1 MGAAPKEPSGSKKA
15 SCVVF
20 SGSASAS
27 DVNLYLKYYKNG
39 VLVDNTKTNGSI
51 EFHGISVENR
61 NGTFTVT
68 INQGNRFCLLKDG
81 IFEDSGNF
89 LPAGKKYSVVYSSG
103 SRFVLFEGIKNVNL
117 SSTVSMLS

>member
-1 MGAAPKEPSGSKKA
+1 MGVAPKGTGYSKKA

-39 VLVDNTKTNGSI
+39 ILVESTKTSDSLD
-51 EFHGISVENR
+51 FHGISVKNR
-61 NGTFTVT
+61 SGTFTVT

-81 IFEDSGNF
+81 IFENSGNF

-117 SSTVSMLS
+117 SSTVSILS

>member
-1 MGAAPKEPSGSKKA
+1 MGVAPKGTGYSKKA

-39 VLVDNTKTNGSI
+39 ILVESTKTSDSLD
-51 EFHGISVENR
+51 FHGISVKNR
-61 NGTFTVT
+61 SGTFTVT

-103 SRFVLFEGIKNVNL
+103 SRFVLFEGINVSL
-117 SSTVSMLS
+117 ASTVSILS

>member
-1 MGAAPKEPSGSKKA
+1 MGVAPKGTGYSKKA

-20 SGSASAS
+20 SGSASTS

-39 VLVDNTKTNGSI
+39 ALVESTKTSGSI
-51 EFHGISVENR
+51 DFHGISVENR
-61 NGTFTVT
+61 YGTFTVT

-81 IFEDSGNF
+81 IFENSGNF

-117 SSTVSMLS
+117 SSTVLILS

>member
-1 MGAAPKEPSGSKKA
+1 MGVAPKGTGYSKKA

-27 DVNLYLKYYKNG
+27 DANLYLKYYKNG
-39 VLVDNTKTNGSI
+39 ILVESTKTSDSLD
-51 EFHGISVENR
+51 FHGISVKNR
-61 NGTFTVT
+61 SGTFTVT

-103 SRFVLFEGIKNVNL
+103 SRFVLFEGINVSL
-117 SSTVSMLS
+117 ASTVSILS